1 MRLINTYNS
10 LLICGILGIW
20 SSGLVNRNMI
30 YGLLEHNIIINSLI
44 LIIFISST
52 IWCFSGSVGLFGK
65 IKLLTQLKTKNYDPE
80 CDSFEFELTKA
91 TNKIFGNKFHEAIFA
106 KNEYDSI
113 FKNWK
118 DNIEWKP
125 RILEYVS
132 GSLIGLGL
140 LGTFIGLMRTL
151 GNVFSV
157 LGQDVQGK
165 ELVAALGE
173 PLAGMSVA
181 FSASML
187 GLGTSL
193 ITGLIAMVM
202 AKIISEYTKE
212 VENWLHLNVK
222 EEFFSGR
229 RVSDVKD
236 IRKTVNLMNDI
247 ISLLSGIK
255 EDTANSRDI
264 CIKSNLLH
272 ERTNDLIELVDNNTK
287 NLNKLDDLIIKTNVD
302 IKNLLS
308 QNNQRLEN
316 LRITLNGALN
326 DKVEDRVKI
335 KETYNNIKNG
345 FDKLNHDINI
355 KNKEIEGI
363 LTDIGILKEI
373 ANSSLNEHIATRSMV
388 ESIKR
393 EVE

>member
-1 MRLINTYNS
+1 MRLVSIYNA
-10 LLICGILGIW
+10 LLVCGILCVWGGGLA
-20 SSGLVNRNMI
+20 SGSVI

-44 LIIFISST
+44 LIVFILAT
-52 IWCFSGSVGLFGK
+52 IWCFVGSVGLFGR
-65 IKLLTQLKTKNYDPE
+65 IKLLKRIKEKNIKFSEND
-80 CDSFEFELTKA
+80 CDEGEIAKA
-91 TNKIFGNKFHEAIFA
+91 TNKIFGKKFHEAIFA

-118 DNIEWKP
+118 DSVEWKP

-132 GSLIGLGL
+132 GTLIGLGL

-193 ITGLIAMVM
+193 ITGLIAMIV

-222 EEFFSGR
+222 EDIYSYSGQR
-229 RVSDVKD
+229 AREIKD
-236 IRKTVNLMNDI
+236 IRKTVNLIKDI
-247 ISLLSGIK
+247 ISLLNVIK
-255 EDTANSRDI
+255 EETANSRDV
-264 CIKSNLLH
+264 CIKSKILH
-272 ERTNDLIELVDNNTK
+272 ERTNHLIEQVESNTK
-287 NLNKLDDLIIKTNVD
+287 NLNKLDDLIIKANID
-302 IKNLLS
+302 IKNMLI
-308 QNNQRLEN
+308 QNNQRLES
-316 LRITLNGALN
+316 LRTMVNSTLSDNAKEKADIKQVYLATSNKIDELN
-326 DKVEDRVKI
+326 Q
-335 KETYNNIKNG
+335 N
-345 FDKLNHDINI
+345 INI
-355 KNKEIEGI
+355 KNKDMEKMS
-363 LTDIGILKEI
+363 LDIDILKEI
-373 ANSSLNEHIATRSMV
+373 SKSSLDESITTRSII
-388 ESIKR
+388 EANYK
-393 EVE
+393 